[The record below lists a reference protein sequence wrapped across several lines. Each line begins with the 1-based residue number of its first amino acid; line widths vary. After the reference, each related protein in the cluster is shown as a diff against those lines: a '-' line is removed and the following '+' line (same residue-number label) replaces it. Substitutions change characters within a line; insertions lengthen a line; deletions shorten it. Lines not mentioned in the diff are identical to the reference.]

1 VPDWRAVA
9 ALVLAVGAAVAIVIL
24 AWSEADHQIAGHIS
38 EAESTLLAT
47 VLGAMVGAVATFLG
61 MRNGRHD

>member
-1 VPDWRAVA
+1 MPDWRSIA
-9 ALVLAVGAAVAIVIL
+9 ALILAIGAATAIVIL

-47 VLGAMVGAVATFLG
+47 VLGAMVGAVATYLG
-61 MRNGRHD
+61 MREKSE

>member
-1 VPDWRAVA
+1 
-9 ALVLAVGAAVAIVIL
+9 VAIVIL

-61 MRNGRHD
+61 MRNERRD